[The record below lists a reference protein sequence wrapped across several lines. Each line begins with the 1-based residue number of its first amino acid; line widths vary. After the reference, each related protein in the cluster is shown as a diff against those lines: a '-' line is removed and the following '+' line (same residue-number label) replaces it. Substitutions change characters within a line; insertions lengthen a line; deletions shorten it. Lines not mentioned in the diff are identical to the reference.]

1 MSDTNAGRGEQTG
14 AAQAET
20 APAEAAERDAFAVI
34 EALNAENSQLKDR
47 VLRTLAEMENLR
59 RRTERE
65 VSDSKTYAVT
75 GFARDML
82 TVVDNLARALEHLPA
97 EARAAADPQ
106 IQSVIEG
113 VELTARDLEA
123 MLGRHGVK
131 RLDPKGQKF
140 DPNFHQ
146 AIFEVPDETLPAG
159 AVSQVVQSGWTIGD
173 RVLRPA
179 MVGVSKGGPK
189 AAPREEKI
197 AYIICNIRLGSP
209 RRSDAK
215 RGRKPLKSLEAAAK
229 PALKDRDRRAVTR
242 RRVRLIRPPFG
253 RSGLAP
259 GAIRSTPWKASR
271 AGPPNVSASPDLS
284 QNDRVGS
291 LRFSPSETEEGGI
304 AKRQRE
310 DRSGQFPFVTVLVQA
325 HPGGVAVVE
334 IDETGFGRRSVRSQ
348 QAPGIDQPDRHR
360 RPKAPGLRMD
370 RLIAVTGF
378 VRHPAKRSAIAHPH
392 REGLARPRHAGSI
405 ERGFDEDH
413 AEFVAQGLLFGAVQ
427 EPGIIIDPV

>member
-1 MSDTNAGRGEQTG
+1 M
-14 AAQAET
+14 
-20 APAEAAERDAFAVI
+20 I

-82 TVVDNLARALEHLPA
+82 AVVDNLARALEHLPA

-123 MLGRHGVK
+123 VLGRHGVK
-131 RLDPKGQKF
+131 QLDPKGQKF

-189 AAPREEKI
+189 AAPREEK
-197 AYIICNIRLGSP
+197 
-209 RRSDAK
+209 
-215 RGRKPLKSLEAAAK
+215 
-229 PALKDRDRRAVTR
+229 
-242 RRVRLIRPPFG
+242 
-253 RSGLAP
+253 AP
-259 GAIRSTPWKASR
+259 T
-271 AGPPNVSASPDLS
+271 
-284 QNDRVGS
+284 
-291 LRFSPSETEEGGI
+291 
-304 AKRQRE
+304 
-310 DRSGQFPFVTVLVQA
+310 
-325 HPGGVAVVE
+325 
-334 IDETGFGRRSVRSQ
+334 
-348 QAPGIDQPDRHR
+348 
-360 RPKAPGLRMD
+360 
-370 RLIAVTGF
+370 
-378 VRHPAKRSAIAHPH
+378 
-392 REGLARPRHAGSI
+392 
-405 ERGFDEDH
+405 
-413 AEFVAQGLLFGAVQ
+413 
-427 EPGIIIDPV
+427 